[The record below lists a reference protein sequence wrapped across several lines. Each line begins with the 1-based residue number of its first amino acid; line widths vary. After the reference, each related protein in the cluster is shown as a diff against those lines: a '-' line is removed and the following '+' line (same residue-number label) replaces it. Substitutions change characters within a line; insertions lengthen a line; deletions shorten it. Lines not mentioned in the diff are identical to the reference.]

1 MTAQSQPTVAFE
13 QHEIR
18 TDESTRSARLK
29 WVIVVDET
37 LAPGLQVN
45 AAACVSAATGAA
57 VEGLLGPDA
66 SDADGGTHPGLPW
79 AGCTVLGAS
88 PERLTAL
95 RAAAVSAEETLV
107 VDMPTAAQTT
117 RVYDEYLEV
126 MSRTELA
133 ATAPLAVSLIGPR
146 TQVDRLVKKLSLLR

>member
-1 MTAQSQPTVAFE
+1 MTAQHQPAVAFE

-45 AAACVSAATGAA
+45 AAACVAAATGSAI
-57 VEGLLGPDA
+57 EGLLGPDA
-66 SDADGGTHPGLPW
+66 SDADGATHPGLPW

-95 RAAAVSAEETLV
+95 RVAAVAADETLV

-146 TQVDRLVKKLSLLR
+146 AQVDRLVKKLSLLR

>member
-1 MTAQSQPTVAFE
+1 MTAQRQPAVAFE

-45 AAACVSAATGAA
+45 ASACVAAATGSA

-66 SDADGGTHPGLPW
+66 SDADGATHPGLPW

-95 RAAAVSAEETLV
+95 RVAAVAAEETLV

-117 RVYDEYLEV
+117 RVYDEYLKV

-146 TQVDRLVKKLSLLR
+146 SQVDRLVKKLSLLR